1 MRKGRVANCLQVM
14 FFSAMLACELA
25 VLLDVF
31 VVLRGSA
38 LGVKKFLLL
47 FTVLFFLTVL
57 PWIGK
62 KTRAILAASIA
73 LVIGVP
79 LLVCFLCWKTV
90 SDDSVY
96 HAVDNGK
103 KELYADRRVMLFVPH
118 QDDDINVLGGVMEE
132 YVKYG
137 SEVYVV
143 FSTNGD
149 YYDTADI
156 RLREAMAVM
165 DAVGI
170 PEQNLIFLGYGDSW
184 DPEGPHLY
192 NTEPDKA
199 IRSSVGY
206 TKTYGIQGHEAYR
219 EGQLYTLGNF
229 LNDIESVILEF
240 KPDLIY
246 CVDWDSHAD
255 HRALSL
261 SFEKVMGKILKEEP
275 DYRPE
280 VLKGYAYSSAWE
292 SVDDFYADNLLSTQ
306 NVFEEPLMQQPRIY
320 RWKDRIRL
328 PVQAEGLSRSILSGG
343 QSDLLRLY
351 SSVYAI
357 MQGTRIINSDKVF
370 WGRSTES
377 LCYQAQIQTSSGEAG
392 YLTDFMLLESN
403 DLMAGPHVYCDGT
416 WVPEQSDEEKRIDVS
431 FRESVEISRIVLYD
445 HPDPEVNVVN
455 ARILF
460 EDGAVLETGAL
471 DPGGAAT
478 AIEFEQKTLSS
489 FAVELTEVRGNAG
502 LTELEAFTDHGRR
515 EPRFVKIMDEEDN
528 FAYDYWINPGGEQR
542 FEVYV
547 SGVAEDNFTVSCVGD
562 ACDARVENN
571 GILVRCPKGKSCV
584 VTVSSEDGSCSDSVY
599 ISNPSRAERQW
610 KRFWTHNEDPDIIA
624 LFTSERIQDRIF
636 VCWAFQ
642 KVMAKL
648 Q

>member
-1 MRKGRVANCLQVM
+1 MKKHRIVNCLQVM

-31 VVLRGSA
+31 VVFRGSA

-47 FTVLFFLTVL
+47 VTVLFFLIVL

-62 KTRAILAASIA
+62 KIRVILATSIA
-73 LVIGVP
+73 FLLCVP
-79 LLVCFLCWKTV
+79 LLVSFLCWKTA
-90 SDDSVY
+90 SDDAVY

-103 KELYADRRVMLFVPH
+103 KELYAGHRVMLFVPH

-149 YYDTADI
+149 YHDLADV
-156 RLREAMAVM
+156 RLREAVSVM
-165 DAVGI
+165 GAVGI
-170 PEQNLIFLGYGDSW
+170 PEENVIFLGYGDGW
-184 DPEGPHLY
+184 DPKGCHLY

-199 IRSSVGY
+199 IRSAVGY
-206 TKTYGIQGHEAYR
+206 AKTYGIQGHEAYR
-219 EGQLYTLGNF
+219 EGQLYTLRNF

-261 SFEKVMGKILKEEP
+261 SFEKVMGKILKEDP

-280 VLKGYAYSSAWE
+280 VLKGYAYSSAWL

-306 NVFEEPLMQQPRIY
+306 NVFEEPLMQQPRVY
-320 RWKDRIRL
+320 RWQDRIRM
-328 PVQAEGLSRSILSGG
+328 PVHAEGLSRSILSGG
-343 QSDLLRLY
+343 QSELLRLY
-351 SSVYAI
+351 SSAFAI
-357 MQGTRIINSDKVF
+357 TQGTRIINSDKVF
-370 WGRSTES
+370 WERSTES
-377 LCYQAQIQTSSGEAG
+377 LCHQAQVQTSSGEAR

-403 DLMAGPHVYCDGT
+403 DLMAGPHIYCDGI

-431 FRESVEISRIVLYD
+431 FLEPVDIGRIVLYD
-445 HPDPEVNVVN
+445 HPDPEINVLN

-460 EDGAVLETGAL
+460 EDGTSIETGAL
-471 DPGGAAT
+471 DPEGAAT
-478 AIEFEQKTLSS
+478 TIEFDRKTGSS
-489 FAVELTEVRGNAG
+489 LVIELTELQGEAG
-502 LTELEAFTDHGRR
+502 LTELEAFTDQKCQ
-515 EPRFVKIMDEEDN
+515 EPRFVKIMDENEN
-528 FAYDYWINPGGEQR
+528 FAYDYWIAPEGEQLFR
-542 FEVYV
+542 LYV
-547 SGVAEDNFTVSCVGD
+547 SGMADESFKVSCDGD
-562 ACDARVENN
+562 ACDAKLEES
-571 GILVRCPKGKSCV
+571 GLWVRCPKGKNCI

-599 ISNPSRAERQW
+599 ISNPSRTKRQW
-610 KRFWTHNEDPDIIA
+610 KQFWLNLEEPVFELCRTKEIH
-624 LFTSERIQDRIF
+624 DRLI
-636 VCWAFQ
+636 VGRVLQ
-642 KVMAKL
+642 KVLAII